1 MNEQNRTTPIEER
14 FTENQQMV
22 QAKLSKVLKRVGGI
36 PKEVAETTI
45 DNFLTV
51 FNEDEQFADLRFNV
65 MSGRPERLI
74 DMGRREWSA
83 ADDAWSRGY
92 IERVCGIHSQ
102 TKWQDAFIQ
111 MQQAR
116 AYIPVQDVVE
126 SVQWDGTPR
135 CERFLI
141 DWMQVEDSPYNR
153 EVSRLLFAGGI
164 NRLYNAGCKFDCVPV
179 LIGAQGSGKST
190 LCHWLALEDEFYSS
204 INTIEGQKGAEGI
217 QGVWVCEIEELLA
230 ILANDKAG
238 SASEEKAK
246 AFISKQD
253 EYYRQPYTK
262 RPIHHPRQCIFIGT
276 TNRDTFLTD
285 KTGARRWFPVRV
297 NSVAKDLYDHEA
309 ECKEAIRQAW
319 AEMKVAFDNGEA
331 LASTAPNH
339 ILSEEIKAQQ
349 AEAACDDWRIGV
361 IEAYLRD
368 KTSVCLLQ
376 VWYEALGKF
385 STGKMSQKESREL
398 AEILV
403 KQFGWERGKVEKFG
417 GAYAKQKAFHRP
429 RGQAGR
435 TVA

>member
-1 MNEQNRTTPIEER
+1 MGINDEVQM
-14 FTENQQMV
+14 TENQQAV
-22 QAKLSKVLKRVGGI
+22 QAKLKKVLKKVGGI
-36 PKEVAETTI
+36 PRDVAEATI

-51 FNEDEQFADLRFNV
+51 FREDERFDDLRFNT
-65 MSGRPERLI
+65 MSGRPERLTVE
-74 DMGRREWSA
+74 GRREWNAS
-83 ADDAWSRGY
+83 DDAWSRGY
-92 IERVCGIHSQ
+92 IEATYGIHSQ

-111 MQQAR
+111 FQQER
-116 AYIPVQDVVE
+116 EYNPVQETISAVK
-126 SVQWDGTPR
+126 WDGNRR

-141 DWMQVEDSPYNR
+141 DWMKVEDTPYNR

-179 LIGAQGSGKST
+179 LIGGQGGGKST
-190 LCHWLALEDEFYSS
+190 ICHWLALEDDFYSS

-230 ILANDKAG
+230 VLANEKAG

-262 RPIHHPRQCIFIGT
+262 RPVHHPRQCIFIGT

-297 NSVAKDLYDHEA
+297 NSVAKDLYDHET
-309 ECKEAIRQAW
+309 ECKNAILQAW
-319 AEMKVAFDNGEA
+319 AEMKVAYDNHEA
-331 LASTAPNH
+331 MASPVPSY

-349 AEAACDDWRIGV
+349 TNAACEDWRVGI
-361 IEAYLRD
+361 IEAYLKD

-376 VWYEALGKF
+376 VWYEALGMF
-385 STGKMSQKESREL
+385 ASGKMSQKESREL

-403 KQFGWERGKVEKFG
+403 NQFGWERGNVENFG
-417 GAYAKQKAFHRP
+417 AAYKKQKSFHRP
-429 RGQAGR
+429 RIREVR

>member
-1 MNEQNRTTPIEER
+1 MGINDVVQM
-14 FTENQQMV
+14 TENQQAV
-22 QAKLSKVLKRVGGI
+22 QAKLKKVLKKVGGI
-36 PKEVAETTI
+36 PQEVAEATI
-45 DNFLTV
+45 ENFLTI
-51 FNEDEQFADLRFNV
+51 FREDEQFADLRFNT
-65 MSGRPERLI
+65 MSSRPERLLEE
-74 DMGRREWSA
+74 GRREWNAS
-83 ADDAWSRGY
+83 DDAWSRGY
-92 IERVCGIHSQ
+92 IEATYGIHSQ
-102 TKWQDAFIQ
+102 AKWQDAFVQ
-111 MQQAR
+111 FQQER
-116 AYIPVQDVVE
+116 GYNPVQETIDA
-126 SVQWDGTPR
+126 VQWDGIHR

-141 DWMQVEDSPYNR
+141 DWMKVDDTPYNR

-179 LIGAQGSGKST
+179 LIGGQGGGKST
-190 LCHWLALEDEFYSS
+190 ICHWLALEDEFYSS

-230 ILANDKAG
+230 VLANDKAG
-238 SASEEKAK
+238 STSEEKAK

-262 RPIHHPRQCIFIGT
+262 RPVHHPRQCIFIGT

-309 ECKEAIRQAW
+309 ECKNAILQAW
-319 AEMKVAFDNGEA
+319 AEMKVAYDNKEA
-331 LASTAPNH
+331 IASPVPSY

-349 AEAACDDWRIGV
+349 TDAACEDWRVGI
-361 IEAYLRD
+361 IEAYLKD

-376 VWYEALGKF
+376 IWYEALNMF
-385 STGKMSQKESREL
+385 SSGKMSQKESREL

-403 KQFGWERGKVEKFG
+403 NQLGWERGNVENFG
-417 GAYAKQKAFHRP
+417 SAYKKQKAFHRP
-429 RGQAGR
+429 RIHEVR